1 MPDYTNLA
9 ARLKALPLF
18 AGLNERELAL
28 VAGLVE
34 HISFPQDAIIFKQGD
49 PSDKFYVIESGRVGI
64 TVHDET
70 GAEAWL
76 SRLEAG
82 DFFGEAGLLRAEKR
96 NATVT
101 TLSETSAFAFDQDSL
116 QRVLQRFPA
125 IKKQLTSKARVRTG
139 GGWKHFGWELEDE
152 VTLLVARRHPI
163 ALIRA
168 VPAVAT
174 ETIILVA
181 LLALTPLAHGLLQQ
195 ALVMLTILV
204 FIVWGLSIS
213 WHIVD
218 WANDFLIVTDKRVVH
233 IERVLFISEV
243 RSEIPMDAVQ
253 DVVMSRK
260 SPLATWFNYA
270 GLRIQTAGGGGH
282 ITFDFLRN
290 PEAVQQQILQ
300 QRRRVATEKRNVT
313 EAAIRHELLKAISPP
328 GAPLPPPPPTPYM
341 PSPIPTQEPPR
352 TLGQR
357 LGEIFQMRIEHQGE
371 IIWRKHWGI
380 LLKQLF
386 KPILLTIAGLI
397 LFELELERFN
407 NMWLNLAALVLPFIG
422 LLWFAWEW
430 EDWRNDLYVLT
441 PTNIIDIER
450 LPLRLREKRR
460 EGGLDRIQDVQVV
473 VPNFWANLFNIGN
486 VRIKTAAAEGDFS
499 FDSVYNPRSVQRE
512 IFHQLARYRRQQ
524 ELQQRQRQFE
534 DMAQWFAIYTQV
546 AGQPARPPTEQAAKE

>member
-1 MPDYTNLA
+1 MPDYTNLT

-18 AGLNERELAL
+18 ASLNERELDL
-28 VAGLVE
+28 VAGWVE
-34 HISFPQDAIIFKQGD
+34 HVTFQQGAIIFKQGD
-49 PSDKFYVIESGRVGI
+49 PSDKFYVIESGRVGV

-76 SRLEAG
+76 SRLEGG
-82 DFFGEAGLLRAEKR
+82 DFFGEAGLLKAEKR

-101 TLSETSAFAFDQDSL
+101 ALAETSVFAFDEDGF
-116 QRVLQRFPA
+116 QRLLQRFPA

-139 GGWKHFGWELEDE
+139 GGWKHFGWELDDE

-163 ALIRA
+163 ALIKA
-168 VPAVAT
+168 IPAVLG
-174 ETIILVA
+174 ETIILLV
-181 LLALTPLAHGLLQQ
+181 LLALVPLAPGLLHQ
-195 ALVMLTILV
+195 ALFVLSLV
-204 FIVWGLSIS
+204 ALVIWVLSIA

-218 WANDFLIVTDKRVVH
+218 WSNDFLIVTDKRVVH

-253 DVVMSRK
+253 DVVLSRK

-300 QRRRVATEKRNVT
+300 QRRRVTTEKRSTT
-313 EAAIRHELLKAISPP
+313 EAAIRYELLKAISPP
-328 GAPLPPPPPTPYM
+328 GAPLPPPPPAPYM
-341 PSPIPTQEPPR
+341 LSPIPTQEPPR

-380 LLKQLF
+380 LFKQLF
-386 KPILLTIAGLI
+386 KPLLLITAGFVLI
-397 LFELELERFN
+397 GLERK
-407 NMWLNLAALVLPFIG
+407 WLDYPWLEIVSLVVPFIG

-430 EDWRNDLYVLT
+430 EDWRNDLYILT

-499 FDSVYNPRSVQRE
+499 FDSVYNPRSVQRA

-546 AGQPARPPTEQAAKE
+546 TGQTARPPAEQAAKE